1 MSSNPVSTF
10 EQRQEWR
17 ALQLHSVSPFLTQM
31 PKLELHI
38 HIEGTMSPYLR
49 WKLSQRNKITL
60 TIGPQKAT
68 LNSLEATRDAYKRIR
83 GRIGATSTK
92 PQESFTFYE
101 AYYGGM
107 ELLRTEEDFYDLA
120 WEYFEKVAG
129 MGVVYCEVFFD
140 AQGHTRRG
148 VEMKVAMEG
157 FKRAQLRAQGELG
170 VGYILSCFIVYC

>member
-1 MSSNPVSTF
+1 
-10 EQRQEWR
+10 
-17 ALQLHSVSPFLTQM
+17 
-31 PKLELHI
+31 
-38 HIEGTMSPYLR
+38 
-49 WKLSQRNKITL
+49 
-60 TIGPQKAT
+60 
-68 LNSLEATRDAYKRIR
+68 
-83 GRIGATSTK
+83 
-92 PQESFTFYE
+92 
-101 AYYGGM
+101 M